1 MPRRARVNPGQR
13 YYTPDAAP
21 RPVPEPDPAA
31 RPRKIWAGGP
41 SAPSAG
47 LLRRLLQQCSRATTA
62 VQ

>member
-21 RPVPEPDPAA
+21 RPVPEPDPGSPSEKNLGRRAIRAVRGSSAA
-31 RPRKIWAGGP
+31 
-41 SAPSAG
+41 
-47 LLRRLLQQCSRATTA
+47 ATTA